1 MSREENSRKDE
12 ETSRKD
18 LLFGGDVLRLFD
30 GYDPADLVEHPDLLF
45 ARLLEEGD
53 SADLRRLF
61 AAWPEEDLA
70 RFFTDHGGRVTSR
83 RTRRFW
89 SLVLA
94 TESSVPPP
102 LAREIWPL

>member
-1 MSREENSRKDE
+1 MPPEVPEQPEGN
-12 ETSRKD
+12 
-18 LLFGGDVLRLFD
+18 LVFGGEALRLFD
-30 GYDPADLVEHPDLLF
+30 GYEPADLVRHPDLLF

-61 AAWPEEDLA
+61 AAFPEKEIA
-70 RFFTDHGGRVTSR
+70 RFFAEHGGRVTSR

-89 SLVLA
+89 SLLLGA
-94 TESSVPPP
+94 EAAAAPP